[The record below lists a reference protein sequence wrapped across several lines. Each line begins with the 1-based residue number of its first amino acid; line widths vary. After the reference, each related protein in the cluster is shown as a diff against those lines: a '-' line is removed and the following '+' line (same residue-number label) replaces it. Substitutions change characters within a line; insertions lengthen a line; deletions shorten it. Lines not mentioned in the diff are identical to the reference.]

1 MINYFELRAS
11 DMAASGDDPYAAVNA
26 ELFIGPMVRI
36 FSFSSQC
43 STEISLFYTCFLQL
57 IGVILNILLYGMQLL
72 QVEIYFRSNPRFVF
86 PFHTLFHHHLC
97 MILTRIVEHLC
108 YSNCKRYSRTQ
119 RLEVDQGAGGILA
132 PVGYCQFRLRRVV
145 RV

>member
-1 MINYFELRAS
+1 MLNFLLAQWYAFSAS
-11 DMAASGDDPYAAVNA
+11 HHNA
-26 ELFIGPMVRI
+26 QLKYRYSV
-36 FSFSSQC
+36 
-43 STEISLFYTCFLQL
+43 LVFLQL

-86 PFHTLFHHHLC
+86 PFHTLFHHNLY
-97 MILTRIVEHLC
+97 MILTRIIERLC
-108 YSNCKRYSRTQ
+108 YSNCKRCSRTQ
-119 RLEVDQGAGGILA
+119 RLELDQGASGILA